1 MNNKKKNFIL
11 IIFLI
16 VSIQILLLI
25 NNRQKTSFR
34 YFVWN
39 IQDVT
44 IGRLIFISFFS
55 GLFMSSLLNKTL
67 SNNIRTKTI
76 FESDDKRI
84 DDNDYSVKRE
94 GNDELIDVAP
104 ERDLREPQP
113 TISVNYRVIKNNGE
127 NELKDSNQK
136 INKSQYDDDWYNNCL
151 LYTSPS
157 PRDSVVSRMPSSA

>member
-1 MNNKKKNFIL
+1 MNIKKKNLIL
-11 IIFLI
+11 IIFL
-16 VSIQILLLI
+16 VLSIQILLVT

-34 YFVWN
+34 YFIWK
-39 IQDVT
+39 IQEVS

-55 GLFMSSLLNKTL
+55 GLFVSSLLNKTL

-76 FESDDKRI
+76 FESDDERI

-94 GNDELIDVAP
+94 DNDELSDVAP

-127 NELKDSNQK
+127 NKLENRNQA
-136 INKSQYDDDWYNNCL
+136 INNSQYDDDWNNNG
-151 LYTSPS
+151 SEW
-157 PRDSVVSRMPSSA
+157 

>member
-1 MNNKKKNFIL
+1 MNNKKKNLIL
-11 IIFLI
+11 TILLI
-16 VSIQILLLI
+16 LSIQILLLI
-25 NNRQKTSFR
+25 NNKQKTSFR
-34 YFVWN
+34 YFIWN
-39 IQDVT
+39 IQDVS
-44 IGRLIFISFFS
+44 IGRLIFISFVS

-94 GNDELIDVAP
+94 DNDELFDVAP

-127 NELKDSNQK
+127 NELKDSNQT
-136 INKSQYDDDWYNNCL
+136 INKSQYDDDWYNNG
-151 LYTSPS
+151 SEW
-157 PRDSVVSRMPSSA
+157 

>member
-1 MNNKKKNFIL
+1 MNNKKKNLIL

-39 IQDVT
+39 IQDIT
-44 IGRLIFISFFS
+44 IGRLILVSFVS
-55 GLFMSSLLNKTL
+55 GLFISSLLNKTL
-67 SNNIRTKTI
+67 SINISTKSINESNDTKT
-76 FESDDKRI
+76 

-94 GNDELIDVAP
+94 DNDELYDKAP

-113 TISVNYRVIKNNGE
+113 TISVNYRVIKNNDEKELE
-127 NELKDSNQK
+127 NRNQTIK
-136 INKSQYDDDWYNNCL
+136 NTEFDDDWNNNG
-151 LYTSPS
+151 SEW
-157 PRDSVVSRMPSSA
+157 

>member
-1 MNNKKKNFIL
+1 MNNKIKSLIFIV
-11 IIFLI
+11 FLI

-34 YFVWN
+34 YFIWN

-67 SNNIRTKTI
+67 SNNIRTKNI

-94 GNDELIDVAP
+94 DNDELFDVAP

-127 NELKDSNQK
+127 NELKDRSQT
-136 INKSQYDDDWYNNCL
+136 INESQYDDDWNNN
-151 LYTSPS
+151 
-157 PRDSVVSRMPSSA
+157 SSEW

>member
-1 MNNKKKNFIL
+1 MNNKKMNLIF

-34 YFVWN
+34 YFIWN

-44 IGRLIFISFFS
+44 IGRLIIISFIS
-55 GLFMSSLLNKTL
+55 GLFMSSILNTTL
-67 SNNIRTKTI
+67 SDNIRTKTI
-76 FESDDKRI
+76 SESDDKRT
-84 DDNDYSVKRE
+84 DDNDYSEKRDD
-94 GNDELIDVAP
+94 DELFEVAP

-127 NELKDSNQK
+127 NELKDRNQK
-136 INKSQYDDDWYNNCL
+136 INNSQNDDDWNNN
-151 LYTSPS
+151 
-157 PRDSVVSRMPSSA
+157 SSEW

>member
-1 MNNKKKNFIL
+1 MNNKKKNLIL

-34 YFVWN
+34 YFIWN
-39 IQDVT
+39 IQEVT
-44 IGRLIFISFFS
+44 IGRLIFISFIS
-55 GLFMSSLLNKTL
+55 GFFMSSILNNTL

-76 FESDDKRI
+76 FESDDKRTN
-84 DDNDYSVKRE
+84 DNDYSVKRDD
-94 GNDELIDVAP
+94 DELFDVTP

-127 NELKDSNQK
+127 NELKEDNQA
-136 INKSQYDDDWYNNCL
+136 INNSQCDDDWNN
-151 LYTSPS
+151 SES
-157 PRDSVVSRMPSSA
+157 EW

>member
-1 MNNKKKNFIL
+1 MYKQKKNLIL

-25 NNRQKTSFR
+25 NNRDKTSFR
-34 YFVWN
+34 YFIWN
-39 IQDVT
+39 IQNVT
-44 IGRLIFISFFS
+44 IGRLIFFSFVS
-55 GLFMSSLLNKTL
+55 GLFISSLLNKTIC
-67 SNNIRTKTI
+67 NDIKNKTI

-94 GNDELIDVAP
+94 ENDEQFDIAP

-127 NELKDSNQK
+127 NESKDSNQK
-136 INKSQYDDDWYNNCL
+136 INNSQYDDDWNN
-151 LYTSPS
+151 TESEW
-157 PRDSVVSRMPSSA
+157 